1 MKKGLHD
8 LSASLL
14 NGEQSID
21 KQLKRYSNAVVLF
34 MPMPEEIDQK
44 IFFAL
49 KRLLGHENE
58 VIREI
63 DSVFTHMPPCSGRRH
78 GHCLPRRL
86 ADQRKKKP
94 IFNMGLTGRK
104 KKPTSLVA
112 TPVKGDVIAARRTS
126 ALQYKSI
133 LEESLGTVNE
143 VVMAYR
149 KHESKLFPMFAKW
162 KDSYLAW
169 LTVIL

>member
-1 MKKGLHD
+1 M
-8 LSASLL
+8 
-14 NGEQSID
+14 
-21 KQLKRYSNAVVLF
+21 
-34 MPMPEEIDQK
+34 
-44 IFFAL
+44 
-49 KRLLGHENE
+49 LGHENE

-63 DSVFTHMPPCSGRRH
+63 DSVFTHMPLAQAEDMGTVYRDVSG
-78 GHCLPRRL
+78 PKEKE
-86 ADQRKKKP
+86 ADFQY
-94 IFNMGLTGRK
+94 GLTGRK

-162 KDSYLAW
+162 KDSYFSVVDGNTLKE
-169 LTVIL
+169 TDKKITNKGKMQ